1 MSDAMPLTPPDP
13 APGNTAPAP
22 ATVDLDPMWLGP
34 ADEAGQQVYWDFL
47 YDVLLPRA
55 FADGGPQDLPVRGAA
70 AYTAERDAA
79 LDYLRRCGV
88 RLGVVHPANSEMHGR
103 EKFAIHRW
111 ITISKDPDEKEFVE
125 ACTGKQQLMLIA
137 VSHTNIDGKY
147 DLTRAPQHEEGF
159 AERKPGGHKLH
170 ADWIVRAPSDKPVIK
185 IANETWGE
193 HANGAG
199 PSFTWRDK
207 SYFGQGARNATR
219 LKGYEQLNAASR
231 PGGATGYLRLVPEPL
246 RKSLTATA
254 IAAAIESD
262 AANIQHVPVTAPRYV
277 TSLEKAVS
285 AKPDPQMLARELSR
299 VLAAISTATGASA
312 AAAGAEEPVLEAHV
326 VKQLLSKV
334 GITEDR
340 LLKQEMWNALR
351 RFGLQNDPALF
362 NTCRR

>member
-1 MSDAMPLTPPDP
+1 MSDAVPPSGP
-13 APGNTAPAP
+13 APGNTRNQGPYVPMATAQPLSEGALGAAGGPPPASSAAPAP
-22 ATVDLDPMWLGP
+22 ADLDPMWLGP
-34 ADEAGQQVYWDFL
+34 ADEAGQQVYLKFL
-47 YDVLLPRA
+47 YDTLLPRA
-55 FADGGPQDLPVRGAA
+55 FADCGPLNLPVRGAA
-70 AYTAERDAA
+70 AYMHERDAA
-79 LDYLRRCGV
+79 LYYLRRCGV
-88 RLGVVHPANSEMHGR
+88 NTGTIHPANMEMGR

-111 ITISKDPDEKEFVE
+111 VTVKKNHRAHDDQVEFVE
-125 ACTGKQQLMLIA
+125 GCTSGEQLMLIA
-137 VSHTNIDGKY
+137 VSHTNIDGRY

-199 PSFTWRDK
+199 HSFTWRDK

-262 AANIQHVPVTAPRYV
+262 P
-277 TSLEKAVS
+277 
-285 AKPDPQMLARELSR
+285 
-299 VLAAISTATGASA
+299 
-312 AAAGAEEPVLEAHV
+312 
-326 VKQLLSKV
+326 
-334 GITEDR
+334 
-340 LLKQEMWNALR
+340 
-351 RFGLQNDPALF
+351 
-362 NTCRR
+362 